1 MIRNLWRSACGV
13 MIAAPLALGAV
24 PFLNSAPVAHA
35 ETSCTW
41 NWGIKQ
47 SFRSYIKG
55 NIARGGWGAS
65 GIGFSGDEKGNG
77 AFVFQASAPTSSGG
91 TVTIPF
97 QGTLN
102 FTGHDGV
109 LDMTMSD
116 FKVIASGDQ
125 AKVTVDYVSYELN
138 RSNYTRGAQI
148 KGDDEVIATINLQEP
163 VKDNGSAVNLT
174 GTTSLSAGGVKLFT
188 GFYEQGEELDPS
200 SGTIALDGSCS
211 GSGGAADNGSGSK
224 RQLNSI
230 TGNFTGF
237 NKEVMAMLSETNDTM
252 NGVTTFMG
260 NTQAFLDELDSF
272 KKRGDTNSAA
282 APAVSASA
290 QSGNS
295 TSGSTSTPGRSANSL
310 PETAAVGNGSSV
322 GASTAGVPNSGASGA
337 TSSADSSSGA
347 ASAANE
353 TCQATGV
360 TQARAQWGVKKSFQ
374 SYITGS
380 IAQGKWDL
388 SGVGYSNS
396 RFQFSGNSGAVKD
409 GAGSVRYGGSIQFT
423 GHHGK
428 LDLNIANLEISF
440 NGKTGKL
447 IGDVRSSNMEG
458 EKKDFGR
465 TAIADLNFT
474 SLDVGTD
481 AVSGEAT
488 VSLTD
493 VGSKAFAEFYEPGTQ
508 LDPLSFNA
516 SLGGNADC
524 NDAVGGNSGGGSS
537 SAGDSAGSEAKG
549 SGGVNSEAVDN
560 ALASDSSQGYEDG
573 SKNFQIKS
581 ANSENGTTDDLVTYL
596 LLFIAGLIIA
606 GGSTSRLIMNNS

>member
-24 PFLNSAPVAHA
+24 PFLNTVPVAHA

-41 NWGIKQ
+41 YWGIKQ

-77 AFVFQASAPTSSGG
+77 AFVFQASTPTASGG
-91 TVTIPF
+91 IVTIPF

-125 AKVTVDYVSYELN
+125 AKITVDYVSYELN
-138 RSNYTRGAQI
+138 RSDYTRGAQI
-148 KGDDEVIATINLQEP
+148 KGDDEVIATISLQEP
-163 VKDNGSAVNLT
+163 VKDSGTAVNLA
-174 GTTSLSAGGVKLFT
+174 GSTSLSAGGVKLFT

-211 GSGGAADNGSGSK
+211 GSGGAGSDGSGSK

-237 NKEVMAMLSETNDTM
+237 NKEAMAMLSETNDTM
-252 NGVTTFMG
+252 NGITTFMG

-272 KKRGDTNSAA
+272 KKRGNTTSGASGA
-282 APAVSASA
+282 SASTS
-290 QSGNS
+290 SGTS
-295 TSGSTSTPGRSANSL
+295 TSGSTTTSDLSGNGL
-310 PETAAVGNGSSV
+310 PETAAAGSGNSG
-322 GASTAGVPNSGASGA
+322 GASTASGSNSGATGA
-337 TSSADSSSGA
+337 TGSADSSSGA
-347 ASAANE
+347 SGAANE

-360 TQARAQWGVKKSFQ
+360 TQATAQWGVKKSFQ

-380 IAQGKWDL
+380 IAQGKWEL

-524 NDAVGGNSGGGSS
+524 NDTVGGTSGGSSS
-537 SAGDSAGSEAKG
+537 SAGDSAGSGSKG

-573 SKNFQIKS
+573 SKKFQIKS
-581 ANSENGTTDDLVTYL
+581 ASSANGTTDDPVTYL

>member
-13 MIAAPLALGAV
+13 IIAAPLALGAV
-24 PFLNSAPVAHA
+24 PFFNTVPVAHA

-148 KGDDEVIATINLQEP
+148 QGDDEVIATINLQEP
-163 VKDNGSAVNLT
+163 VKDNGSAVNLA

-188 GFYEQGEELDPS
+188 GFYEQGEKLDPS

-211 GSGGAADNGSGSK
+211 GSGGSGGNGSGSK
-224 RQLNSI
+224 RKLNSI
-230 TGNFTGF
+230 TGTFTGF
-237 NKEVMAMLSETNDTM
+237 NKEAMAILSETNDTM
-252 NGVTTFMG
+252 NGITTFMG

-282 APAVSASA
+282 SGASASA
-290 QSGNS
+290 SSGTSTTGSTTTSGLSGNDLPETVAAGSGNS
-295 TSGSTSTPGRSANSL
+295 S
-310 PETAAVGNGSSV
+310 
-322 GASTAGVPNSGASGA
+322 GASTAGASNSGATGA
-337 TSSADSSSGA
+337 TGSADSSSGA
-347 ASAANE
+347 SGAANE

-360 TQARAQWGVKKSFQ
+360 TQATAQWGVKKSFQ

-380 IAQGKWDL
+380 IAQGKWEL

-524 NDAVGGNSGGGSS
+524 NDANDSTSSGGSS
-537 SAGDSAGSEAKG
+537 SAGDSAGSGAK
-549 SGGVNSEAVDN
+549 SNGGVNSDAVEN

-573 SKNFQIKS
+573 SKKFQIKS
-581 ANSENGTTDDLVTYL
+581 ASSANGTTDDPVTYL